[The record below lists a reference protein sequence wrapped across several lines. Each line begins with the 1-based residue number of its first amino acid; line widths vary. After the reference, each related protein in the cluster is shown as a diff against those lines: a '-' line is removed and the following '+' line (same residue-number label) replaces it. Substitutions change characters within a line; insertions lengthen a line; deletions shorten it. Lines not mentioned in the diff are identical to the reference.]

1 MNMNMYKTKKNEMPV
16 AGDPTMLL
24 VDNYLSTRQML
35 SNLIEMY
42 RMESQL
48 KKHHKA
54 YLHVR
59 EKADMMCDFYEV
71 LLAEMDGRE
80 KVMFDK
86 VQEQAVV
93 GEGNRRENPCEGCT
107 ECCGACME
115 LEESLPSAGEDEAEV
130 IMLMGTYETMQ
141 DDMICLGEGI
151 DLMVEAMQTVLAGQ
165 PVSKTTLE
173 QVCSMVTEM
182 SDEICDRWSEMEE

>member
-1 MNMNMYKTKKNEMPV
+1 MNMNMYKTKKNEMPF

-59 EKADMMCDFYEV
+59 EEADMMCDFYEV

-86 VQEQAVV
+86 VLEQAVV
-93 GEGNRRENPCEGCT
+93 GEGNRWENPCEGCT

-115 LEESLPSAGEDEAEV
+115 LEDSLPSAGEGEAEV
-130 IMLMGTYETMQ
+130 IMPMGTYETMQ

-151 DLMVEAMQTVLAGQ
+151 DLMVEAMQTILAGQ

-182 SDEICDRWSEMEE
+182 SDEICDRWSEMKE

>member
-1 MNMNMYKTKKNEMPV
+1 
-16 AGDPTMLL
+16 
-24 VDNYLSTRQML
+24 
-35 SNLIEMY
+35 
-42 RMESQL
+42 
-48 KKHHKA
+48 
-54 YLHVR
+54 
-59 EKADMMCDFYEV
+59 
-71 LLAEMDGRE
+71 
-80 KVMFDK
+80 
-86 VQEQAVV
+86 
-93 GEGNRRENPCEGCT
+93 
-107 ECCGACME
+107 ME